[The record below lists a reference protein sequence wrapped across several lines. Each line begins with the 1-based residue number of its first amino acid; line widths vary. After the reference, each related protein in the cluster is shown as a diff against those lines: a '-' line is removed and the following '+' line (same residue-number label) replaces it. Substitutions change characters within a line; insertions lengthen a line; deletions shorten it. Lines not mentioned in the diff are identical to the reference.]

1 MLIWNIC
8 LQKRWFQVERK
19 YECMHCNYATAFLIR
34 LAVSTWFSLKHSLH
48 HLVQRANRW
57 FLWPKSSL
65 LWIGARDQ
73 WNSWKKGFNHSDA
86 LSFGFNLVNIG
97 GAYVCHPRINFT
109 AGAGTLRFEVTHVS
123 PIPHSLKLGTT
134 QASNSIMHLLVKRF
148 YAHTTFLILCWT
160 TVVYGPWVG
169 GGVKQ
174 EDNS

>member
-1 MLIWNIC
+1 MSVCIVSN
-8 LQKRWFQVERK
+8 
-19 YECMHCNYATAFLIR
+19 ATAFLIR

-57 FLWPKSSL
+57 FLWPKSCL
-65 LWIGARDQ
+65 LWIGARDL

-86 LSFGFNLVNIG
+86 LSFGFNLVNIV
-97 GAYVCHPRINFT
+97 GAYVCHPRITFT

-123 PIPHSLKLGTT
+123 PILHSLKLGTT
-134 QASNSIMHLLVKRF
+134 QASHSIMHLLVKRF

-169 GGVKQ
+169 GGLKQ
-174 EDNS
+174 EDNSE